1 LLEAL
6 NKQFRVAELLLLLEE
21 LLLDFADL
29 SLELRDLFLLLAL
42 HDANMFTLN
51 FIDELRT
58 NLLFQAIH
66 EHLVLSISLFRL
78 DVDLSIL
85 VIDRFDLSRL
95 NLPLARRRI
104 LVANLVK
111 RFRALNLG
119 VSNFTHDNLMR
130 VIKNHWLVAVFNH
143 FVFHMHDVEVRAEI
157 RLLHNHL
164 RNILVLVY
172 SGEEGVVGVM
182 AVLFAQV

>member
-1 LLEAL
+1 MQFQVELLLEAL

-42 HDANMFTLN
+42 HDANVFTLN
-51 FIDELRT
+51 FIDEFRT

-111 RFRALNLG
+111 RF
-119 VSNFTHDNLMR
+119 
-130 VIKNHWLVAVFNH
+130 
-143 FVFHMHDVEVRAEI
+143 
-157 RLLHNHL
+157 
-164 RNILVLVY
+164 
-172 SGEEGVVGVM
+172 
-182 AVLFAQV
+182 